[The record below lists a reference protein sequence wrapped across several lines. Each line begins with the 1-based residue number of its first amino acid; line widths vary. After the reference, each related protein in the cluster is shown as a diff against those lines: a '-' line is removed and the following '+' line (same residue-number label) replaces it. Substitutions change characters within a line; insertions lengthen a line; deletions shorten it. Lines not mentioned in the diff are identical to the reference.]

1 MIPDVFP
8 QPFSVTAM
16 EYHAMSEIIR
26 RIPPGIGCS
35 INGLVGP
42 RFSECSGIN
51 VARSI
56 SLSRRNS
63 LD

>member
-1 MIPDVFP
+1 
-8 QPFSVTAM
+8 
-16 EYHAMSEIIR
+16 MSEIIR